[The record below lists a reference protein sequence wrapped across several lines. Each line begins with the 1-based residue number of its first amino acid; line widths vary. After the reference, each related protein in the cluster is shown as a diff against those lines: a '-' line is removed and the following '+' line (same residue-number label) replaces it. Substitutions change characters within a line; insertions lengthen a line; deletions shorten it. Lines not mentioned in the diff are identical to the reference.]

1 MFTSSPCVPPYFPAA
16 LEIRLG
22 SRDWVLF
29 DGNVGRDGPTFKNT
43 LPCHSPAFSS
53 STVMTLGGHVL
64 FRKSKKDG
72 EGLSKYMGL

>member
-1 MFTSSPCVPPYFPAA
+1 MVTSSPCVPQYFPAA

-43 LPCHSPAFSS
+43 LPCDSPAFSS
-53 STVMTLGGHVL
+53 SAVMTLGVMCSFGRV
-64 FRKSKKDG
+64 KKMEKG
-72 EGLSKYMGL
+72 CPST